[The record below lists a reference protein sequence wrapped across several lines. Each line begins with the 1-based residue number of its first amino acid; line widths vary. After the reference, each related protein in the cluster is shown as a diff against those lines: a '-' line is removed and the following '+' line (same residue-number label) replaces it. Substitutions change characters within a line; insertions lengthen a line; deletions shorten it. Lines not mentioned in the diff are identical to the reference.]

1 MVTAMKRQDLFAYQD
16 LISRATKDIHDR
28 CDVDL
33 SILWDDGKLEP
44 VAGTHTVKVWNGLGS
59 VSFQIEH
66 DDLVD
71 SGAAYRLFLE
81 KVVSAVKQKLTLNI

>member
-1 MVTAMKRQDLFAYQD
+1 MTAMIRHDLFAYQD

-28 CDVDL
+28 CDVEL
-33 SILWDDGKLEP
+33 SILWDNGKLEP

-59 VSFQIEH
+59 VNFQIEH
-66 DDLVD
+66 ADLLD

-81 KVVSAVKQKLTLNI
+81 KVVSAVKQKLTLKL

>member
-1 MVTAMKRQDLFAYQD
+1 MVTAMKSQDLFAYQD

-33 SILWDDGKLEP
+33 SILWDQGKLEP

-59 VSFQIEH
+59 VDFQIEH
-66 DDLVD
+66 DDLAQH
-71 SGAAYRLFLE
+71 GTAYRLFLE
-81 KVVSAVKQKLTLNI
+81 KVVSAVKRKLTLKI